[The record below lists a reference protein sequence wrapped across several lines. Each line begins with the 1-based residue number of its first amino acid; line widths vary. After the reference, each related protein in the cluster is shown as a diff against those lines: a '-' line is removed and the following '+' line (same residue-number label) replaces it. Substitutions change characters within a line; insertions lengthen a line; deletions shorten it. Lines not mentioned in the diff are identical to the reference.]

1 MDPQVTE
8 EILVSN
14 GEADGIIKDTCEST
28 NFSTLKTELTDS
40 PVSVLEDEVKIIYC
54 WLI

>member
-14 GEADGIIKDTCEST
+14 GEADGIIKDTSETT

-40 PVSVLEDEVKIIYC
+40 PVSVLEDEVKIIC
-54 WLI
+54 C